1 MGQFGPFL
9 CASIPLPARG
19 GIRAHSRIGEF
30 ATSWWGRRW
39 IQTLESFQVRSRLN
53 RGRSYARR
61 GQVLHLEIANHKVTA
76 TVQGSSPIPYNVTIE
91 LRRIPI
97 AQWRKVG
104 KAMASKVAIAAR
116 LMAGALPPEA
126 EECFAEAGVA
136 LFPTRDADLITS
148 CDCPDFSNP
157 CKHIAAVYYLL
168 AEQFDRGPF
177 LLFRLRGMGRE
188 QFVAMLGKGENSP
201 ARRQLGGQQIR
212 TGACDPR
219 SGGECGSFLARAS
232 VSRRPLRTGG
242 ALGRAGAGGAAAGKL
257 PLLARQ
263 TRFPGGDVRPVE
275 QRRRARP
282 HRPRE
287 IRRPRRAALAVTPL
301 VRLAPGECGPRRSPT
316 PDQRRE
322 SSRKGN

>member
-1 MGQFGPFL
+1 MARGKPPGSRWANFNRFFAP
-9 CASIPLPARG
+9 SIPLPARG

-61 GQVLHLEIANHKVTA
+61 GQVLHLDIANHQVTA
-76 TVQGSSPIPYNVTIE
+76 TVQGSIPIPYNVTIE

-104 KAMASKVAIAAR
+104 KAMAAKVAIAAR

-136 LFPTRDADLITS
+136 LFPARDADLITS

-168 AEQFDRGPF
+168 AEQFDRDPF
-177 LLFRLRGMGRE
+177 LLFRLRGMERE
-188 QFVAMLGKGENSP
+188 QFVAMLGKSGSSRTRRTAGDLSESEP
-201 ARRQLGGQQIR
+201 ARETRAPSANPEVFWRGRPFHDDHYEQVAI
-212 TGACDPR
+212 
-219 SGGECGSFLARAS
+219 SGEAAVLARRLGSFPFWRGRRDFLEA
-232 VSRRPLRTGG
+232 VSDLSS
-242 ALGRAGAGGAAAGKL
+242 
-257 PLLARQ
+257 
-263 TRFPGGDVRPVE
+263 
-275 QRRRARP
+275 
-282 HRPRE
+282 
-287 IRRPRRAALAVTPL
+287 RAAERGLAVL
-301 VRLAPGECGPRRSPT
+301 VKSSPPG
-316 PDQRRE
+316 
-322 SSRKGN
+322 

>member
-1 MGQFGPFL
+1 MARRNRPRSRWVNFDRFFAP
-9 CASIPLPARG
+9 SIPLPARG

-136 LFPTRDADLITS
+136 LFPARDADLITS

-201 ARRQLGGQQIR
+201 ARRQLGEVSKSEPAPAIHDLAVNAEVFWRGRPFPDDRYGQV
-212 TGACDPR
+212 AL
-219 SGGECGSFLARAS
+219 SGEPAPVARRLGSFPFWRGKRDFLEAMS
-232 VSRRPLRTGG
+232 GLSSS
-242 ALGRAGAGGAAAGKL
+242 AAERGL
-257 PLLARQ
+257 I
-263 TRFPGGDVRPVE
+263 V
-275 QRRRARP
+275 
-282 HRPRE
+282 
-287 IRRPRRAALAVTPL
+287 L
-301 VRLAPGECGPRRSPT
+301 VKSAAPGAPR
-316 PDQRRE
+316 
-322 SSRKGN
+322 